1 MLPDLQKPTVSTQQF
16 EAHIEYL
23 KGELAR
29 ATSQLNASRTELA
42 ASKEALAEAQTEV
55 EQLRTELTLA
65 KAELAARPALPHRD
79 SDRSVAAPSA
89 PSAPSVAS
97 SYRYA
102 LKTLR
107 MHQTSLCTWQLSNA
121 LACTTGSFDIRLFL
135 WLQCYECCGGQQ
147 HCEQHGERDA

>member
-1 MLPDLQKPTVSTQQF
+1 MLGWLVADTALPDPQKPTVSTQQF

-65 KAELAARPALPHRD
+65 KAELAARPALPNRD

-89 PSAPSVAS
+89 PSVAS
-97 SYRYA
+97 SYRCA
-102 LKTLR
+102 LK
-107 MHQTSLCTWQLSNA
+107 MSWIYQTPFYTRQLSNA
-121 LACTTGSFDIRLFL
+121 PACATGSI
-135 WLQCYECCGGQQ
+135 ES
-147 HCEQHGERDA
+147 